1 MLRLFENLFK
11 KEEKTTKD
19 TNTNTNTNNIETM
32 NTKTTETACKK
43 IEFYD
48 KFIVIKNEKDDII
61 EVAVETYT
69 YEYEPEVEEL
79 TGKGKI
85 SINLPK
91 CVVQVSLVDNKDS
104 IGEIVM
110 TNILV
115 RNEDVPFKVKIYTT
129 EGLKAVVTEPT
140 ELIVDRFKLNITQK

>member
-19 TNTNTNTNNIETM
+19 TNTNNIKTTD
-32 NTKTTETACKK
+32 TKTTETACKK

-48 KFIVIKNEKDDII
+48 KFVVIKNEKDNII

-79 TGKGKI
+79 TGRGEI
-85 SINLPK
+85 SISLPK
-91 CVVQVSLVDNKDS
+91 CVVQVSLIDNKDS

-140 ELIVDRFKLNITQK
+140 ELIVDRFKLNIMQK